1 MKIFNEV
8 KRCEMRYI
16 FTLLLFVVT
25 SQAYTQVKDAE
36 DQITETVRAL
46 PDALRD
52 EAAVIGYNQTGERIE
67 LRKGTNDMICWAD
80 DPNFRHASSR
90 IYVVCFPKSLEPYMT
105 RIRELKSQGVSNV
118 YDSVASEIELS
129 KIDMPKL
136 AVRYTLRGHSPEGAL
151 PLTVIHV
158 PYATTESTGFS
169 SEIDNFRPWLMWAGT
184 PHAHI
189 MVPGH

>member
-1 MKIFNEV
+1 MAIKLKGGV
-8 KRCEMRYI
+8 MRYI
-16 FTLLLFVVT
+16 FTFLLLIVT

-46 PDALRD
+46 PEALRD
-52 EAAVIGYNQTGERIE
+52 GATVIGYNQTGERVE

-80 DPNFRHASSR
+80 DPNLSNDKGR
-90 IYVVCFPKSLEPYMT
+90 IYVVCFPKSLEPYLT
-105 RIRELKSQGVSNV
+105 RIRELRINGVSNV
-118 YDSVASEIELS
+118 YDSLASEIKSS